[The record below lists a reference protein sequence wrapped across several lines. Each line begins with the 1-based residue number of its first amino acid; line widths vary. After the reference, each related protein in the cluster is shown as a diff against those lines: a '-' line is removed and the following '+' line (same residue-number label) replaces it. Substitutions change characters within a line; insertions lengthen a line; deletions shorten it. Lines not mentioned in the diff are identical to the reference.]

1 MATTATGNTINPYD
15 VLLGNKGFLKIDDIE
30 IAELKD
36 LEIKLS
42 TETKELGLMNSSTKG
57 EVTTSYK
64 GDISFEINKIFSR
77 FKPAILKCAKTL
89 TPFTF
94 NLEAT
99 VYAPSD
105 STKEERVYIANCWIK
120 GDINLFAL
128 KAENDFLT
136 EKYEAG
142 FKIEDCEMED
152 IIDDGENWDTL
163 SQ

>member
-1 MATTATGNTINPYD
+1 MADNKLNPYD
-15 VLLGNKGFLKIDDIE
+15 ILLGNKGTLKIDDIE

-36 LEIKLS
+36 LEIKLT
-42 TETKELGLMNSSTKG
+42 TETKEVGLMNSSTKG

-64 GDISFEINKIFSR
+64 GDISFELNKVYSR
-77 FKPAILKCAKTL
+77 FKPAILDCAKNL
-89 TPFTF
+89 KPFTF

-99 VYAPSD
+99 VKRPTNED
-105 STKEERVYIANCWIK
+105 EQERIYITNCWIK

-142 FKIEDCEMED
+142 FLIENCQLDDVIED
-152 IIDDGENWDTL
+152 GESWDTL
-163 SQ
+163 S

>member
-1 MATTATGNTINPYD
+1 MADNKLNPYD
-15 VLLGNKGFLKIDDIE
+15 ILLGNKGTLKIDDIE

-36 LEIKLS
+36 LEIKLT
-42 TETKELGLMNSSTKG
+42 TETKEVGLMNSSTKG

-64 GDISFEINKIFSR
+64 GDISFELNKVYSR
-77 FKPAILKCAKTL
+77 FKPAILDCAKTL
-89 TPFTF
+89 KPFTF

-99 VYAPSD
+99 VKRPTNED
-105 STKEERVYIANCWIK
+105 EQERIYISNCWIK

-142 FKIEDCEMED
+142 FLIENCELD
-152 IIDDGENWDTL
+152 DVIDDGESWDTL
-163 SQ
+163 S